1 MNDFCW
7 SYNGFT
13 LQARWWGVVSNVFL
27 VVIYFLPLL
36 RHLMYPNR
44 DVLTPCE
51 CAPMRG
57 KVYSISL
64 NGHMPPKIRIP
75 FLLFQIK
82 VT

>member
-36 RHLMYPNR
+36 RHLM
-44 DVLTPCE
+44 
-51 CAPMRG
+51 
-57 KVYSISL
+57 
-64 NGHMPPKIRIP
+64 
-75 FLLFQIK
+75 
-82 VT
+82 

>member
-1 MNDFCW
+1 M
-7 SYNGFT
+7 
-13 LQARWWGVVSNVFL
+13 QQWGVVLNVFL

-36 RHLMYPNR
+36 KHLMYPGG
-44 DVLTPCE
+44 DALTPCE

-64 NGHMPPKIRIP
+64 NGHMPPTIKTT